1 MRKGNNGCV
10 RAMVSGRPSQNQ
22 KRKARADNTGGSK
35 TVCNCTKDDL
45 DTGEWLPI
53 NTFLSFL
60 PLSISF
66 FATCL
71 SATCHLPAPRHVL
84 LTPPQYVRRQGC
96 GLGIQPLYLPRQASC
111 LSLLAS
117 RQYAWPRPII

>member
-1 MRKGNNGCV
+1 MSAAQSRSQDLRVGVVMVRKGSNGCV
-10 RAMVSGRPSQNQ
+10 RAMVNERPSQNQ
-22 KRKARADNTGGSK
+22 KKKARADNTGGSK

-84 LTPPQYVRRQGC
+84 LTPPQWQGA
-96 GLGIQPLYLPRQASC
+96 LGVN
-111 LSLLAS
+111 
-117 RQYAWPRPII
+117 